1 MCSVCEQGGV
11 YRGLGV
17 SGDASGSTSCI
28 LHMNV
33 QGSVFLT
40 VKMGQDVKLEC
51 VRYEHVSAFVSVGL
65 VCSRWGMG
73 VRFSACASAWVG
85 G

>member
-1 MCSVCEQGGV
+1 M
-11 YRGLGV
+11 
-17 SGDASGSTSCI
+17 SGDTSGSTSYI
-28 LHMNV
+28 LRMNV

-51 VRYEHVSAFVSVGL
+51 VCCEHVSEFVSVGL
-65 VCSRWGMG
+65 VCSRWSMG
-73 VRFSACASAWVG
+73 VRFSACASSWVG